1 MLKLFSPL
9 TRINYSFI
17 FFKYSS
23 HSSGVRDVIIA
34 IDNEMIKNAAIILIL
49 VNNVFLLAG
58 ESPPALTLGDNDGL
72 ASYHSK
78 LYALTCKV

>member
-34 IDNEMIKNAAIILIL
+34 IDNEMIKNAVEQAKKTIVYCDDNYIS
-49 VNNVFLLAG
+49 N
-58 ESPPALTLGDNDGL
+58 LGDLSDF
-72 ASYHSK
+72 
-78 LYALTCKV
+78 